1 MVNECLET
9 GDFLLM
15 EKKST
20 IQDIAAMAGVSK
32 STVSR
37 YLNNG
42 YVSRE
47 KAAKISEIIDQTGFQ
62 SNFFAKRLKTKHSKL
77 IGVVLPRMD
86 SVTVGKLLA
95 GINHILAPAG
105 WQAILLVSDLDQQKE
120 IKNIISL
127 QQQGVDGI
135 IVDSIAITDG
145 HLDLLRSLDLPVVFT
160 GQQHPAVHYVKINDE
175 LAGRM
180 MGEYLRQKGH
190 RRVVFAGVTEADCAV
205 GRERRLGFVEAFA
218 KGNPAAEVFFVET
231 GFSFAGAYDKGAEIV
246 AFGPTAVVCATD
258 NIGLGLL
265 RYLHELGVRVPADI
279 SLAGFGGY
287 EVGAVSYP
295 ALTTIAFNYE
305 MIGMKTAQGMLD
317 LLDGQEMT
325 SNNDLPLVFI
335 ERESVRALEGD

>member
-1 MVNECLET
+1 
-9 GDFLLM
+9 M

-20 IQDIAAMAGVSK
+20 IKDVAAMAGVSK

-47 KAAKISEIIDQTGFQ
+47 KAAKISGIIDKMGFQ

-77 IGVVLPRMD
+77 IGVVLPRLD
-86 SVTVGKLLA
+86 SVSVGKLLT
-95 GINHILAPAG
+95 GINHILASAG

-135 IVDSIAITDG
+135 IVDSIAITEE
-145 HLDLLRSLDLPVVFT
+145 HLDLFPSLDLPVVFI
-160 GQQHPAVHYVKINDE
+160 GQQHSAIHYVKINDE

-180 MGEYLRQKGH
+180 MGDYLRQKGH
-190 RRVVFAGVTEADCAV
+190 QRVVFAGVAETNGAV
-205 GRERRLGFVEAFA
+205 GRERRLGFVEAFIRD
-218 KGNPAAEVFFVET
+218 NPAAEVFFVET
-231 GFSFAGAYDKGAEIV
+231 GFSFAGGYNKGAEIV

-265 RYLHELGVRVPADI
+265 RYLHESGIRVPADI

-287 EVGAVSYP
+287 AVGAVSYP
-295 ALTTIAFNYE
+295 ALTTISFNYE

-317 LLDGQEMT
+317 LLEGQDMAST
-325 SNNDLPLVFI
+325 NDLPLVFI
-335 ERESVRALEGD
+335 ERESVRSLEGK